1 MDSGSNWMVYD
12 YRYITL
18 LRTKVC
24 THKVSGAETRQ
35 SVRFQ
40 RAVSAL
46 SMLIMVLELYPSDFP
61 CT

>member
-1 MDSGSNWMVYD
+1 MVYD

-18 LRTKVC
+18 LRTRAR

-40 RAVSAL
+40 TALGAVGTL